1 MRRSRGWWKQRLI
14 NWVALLVTVAMGR
27 VERVV
32 AIAIDE
38 KIDACSTLELSRSSE
53 RRNGLRNIVRFRVEV
68 INKMMA
74 TGLARA
80 VAT

>member
-14 NWVALLVTVAMGR
+14 NWVARLVTVAMGR

-38 KIDACSTLELSRSSE
+38 KE
-53 RRNGLRNIVRFRVEV
+53 RRVFD
-68 INKMMA
+68 
-74 TGLARA
+74 TRA
-80 VAT
+80 VEK